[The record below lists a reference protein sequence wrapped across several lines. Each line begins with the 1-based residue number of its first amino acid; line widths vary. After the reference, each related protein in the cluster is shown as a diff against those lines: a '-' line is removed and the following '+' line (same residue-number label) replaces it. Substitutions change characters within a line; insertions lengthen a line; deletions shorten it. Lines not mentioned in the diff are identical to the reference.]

1 MEILLKTVTVFL
13 ILLLFASPILI
24 AFAIQKWNFSKNFIL
39 LIGVGLV
46 VTFMLVALIGWWAYF
61 SNGILMSYYGYDFEA
76 MNAIDRFK
84 NVTSDNLEAIKV
96 LEANLLGV
104 GWPLKV
110 ILSYLFIVPIITL
123 EYVAVYFLKI
133 KR

>member
-1 MEILLKTVTVFL
+1 MMMI
-13 ILLLFASPILI
+13 PILCL
-24 AFAIQKWNFSKNFIL
+24 FFSLRQSFFENNVKDAIDFNNFSKNFIL

-84 NVTSDNLEAIKV
+84 NVTSDNLEAIKL